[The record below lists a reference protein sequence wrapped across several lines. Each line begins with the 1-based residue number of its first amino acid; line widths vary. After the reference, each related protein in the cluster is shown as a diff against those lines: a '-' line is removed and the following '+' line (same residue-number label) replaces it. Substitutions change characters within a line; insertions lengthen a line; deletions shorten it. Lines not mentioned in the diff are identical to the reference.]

1 MRYQA
6 NRLSQGNSLF
16 PAEIT
21 LGQDEVKLKIPGLFE
36 GKEKSLL
43 YKQITSIEIN
53 GGALSFCEVVIKT
66 SRSGK
71 IIAKGFSHITA
82 KEIQSSLQKKIE
94 QSKTS
99 NSKNTTSNTTSVRKK
114 SFEEARAD
122 AEYTIKDIDSTLDSI
137 SDDEISEL
145 RKYYKLSAKL
155 EMQELTDDEL
165 SDLDVLKLTTNN
177 GTPSSYL
184 RMELDMK
191 GLELKDVIVSNKSI
205 SNIPSS
211 KSKKELGSLKSE
223 LSNDETIA
231 LLKKHWKVIL
241 GVFIGF
247 IVLFSFLKKNEKAE
261 MNETK
266 KIHQS
271 LESTA
276 IDIDKLIKTKKYDKA
291 LELTKD
297 LNHPDHIILDSKST
311 LLSPEYYDNYWE
323 KYKDSIK
330 TVILK
335 KIK

>member
-94 QSKTS
+94 QSKNS
-99 NSKNTTSNTTSVRKK
+99 NSKNTNSNNTSVRKK
-114 SFEEARAD
+114 SYEEASAD
-122 AEYTIKDIDSTLDSI
+122 AKSTLNSFN
-137 SDDEISEL
+137 DDEISEL
-145 RKYYKLSAKL
+145 SKYYKLTAKL
-155 EMQELTDDEL
+155 ENQGLTDDEL
-165 SDLDVLKLTTNN
+165 IEFDILKITTFN
-177 GTPSSYL
+177 GTPSETL
-184 RMELDMK
+184 RS
-191 GLELKDVIVSNKSI
+191 GLEERGIELKDIIFSNKSI
-205 SNIPSS
+205 SEFNSS
-211 KSKKELGSLKSE
+211 KSKRESGSLKSE
-223 LSNDETIA
+223 ISNDETIA

-247 IVLFSFLKKNEKAE
+247 IVLLSFLKKNEASE
-261 MNETK
+261 MSETK

-330 TVILK
+330 IVILK